1 MYHVKFEYIIQTY
14 IYIYMYIYFR
24 NIYRARASHC
34 CFSWWSFGSFVDPCR
49 TFRQIYTAV
58 FPTVAHY
65 SDQKL
70 VSWLGRYVGFRPL
83 SVSGIAA
90 LYSEQKT
97 GFPVAR
103 AVITA
108 RFRHMHGSFPTG
120 SHISDKTLV
129 SRENGNFWKTK
140 KLVKPILRSG
150 IGLTIFLVS
159 QWSRYLVTD
168 ANCLE
173 TSTVRRWWWALYI
186 IFTPWHALSSWIR
199 WTLHQQLEDTALPP

>member
-1 MYHVKFEYIIQTY
+1 MCIIYLHYINTLFFIFVSVEIFEYFNTY
-14 IYIYMYIYFR
+14 TKIKKIVSCEIWIYNTDIYIYMYIYFR

-150 IGLTIFLVS
+150 IGLTIFFWFPS
-159 QWSRYLVTD
+159 GPGT
-168 ANCLE
+168 
-173 TSTVRRWWWALYI
+173 
-186 IFTPWHALSSWIR
+186 
-199 WTLHQQLEDTALPP
+199 